1 MNNFF
6 TIEQINPKL
15 QILEDRYL
23 QIRKEFDDSFNQ
35 LIWTNWN
42 GDNDYKQI
50 SESPYKGWKV
60 APLMVDSGN
69 IHKNEIDI
77 FSRELS
83 VSYNQNVSYDKE
95 SNILLFENGKYLPT
109 LISTLL
115 ECGIKKRVGIS
126 VVFPDKE
133 IKWHI
138 DPDPETPEY
147 AIIRGLWGL
156 SINEEDVGESFICL
170 GDEINH
176 QRIKFEN
183 NKFTFFWGRT
193 KHMVLNTLQTPRYV
207 VLFDQDISRDLLL
220 GN

>member
-1 MNNFF
+1 MNTFLSIN
-6 TIEQINPKL
+6 QINPNLSLL
-15 QILEDRYL
+15 QERYS
-23 QIRKEFDDSFNQ
+23 QIRKEFDENFNK
-35 LIWTNWN
+35 LVWTNWN

-50 SESPYKGWKV
+50 SDSPYKGWKV
-60 APLMVDSGN
+60 APLMVDA
-69 IHKNEIDI
+69 NESDIEI

-83 VSYNQNVSYDKE
+83 VGYNQNVHYDGE
-95 SNILLFENGKYLPT
+95 NNIFLFENGKYIPT

-115 ECGIKKRVGIS
+115 ECNVKKRVGIS
-126 VVFPDKE
+126 VVFPGKE

-156 SINEEDVGESFICL
+156 DIKQEDIGESFICL

-176 QRIKFEN
+176 QKTKFEN
-183 NKFTFFWGRT
+183 NKFIFFWGRT